1 MNWKSEVAVLWLP
14 VAGKPYPQ
22 DFANRAEPGA
32 NDFYYLA
39 PDAFDAIRRRRS
51 DEYDREPWAYVLAE
65 NHILSPAEIDEL
77 MDEFEPEYAA
87 QTPFDMEKS
96 Q

>member
-1 MNWKSEVAVLWLP
+1 MNWSSEVAVLWLP

-32 NDFYYLA
+32 SDFYYLA
-39 PDAFDAIRRRRS
+39 PDAFHAISRRRS
-51 DEYDREPWAYVLAE
+51 DEHDREPWAYILSE
-65 NHILSPAEIDEL
+65 SRILSPAEIDQL
-77 MDEFEPEYAA
+77 MGEFELEYAA
-87 QTPFDMEKS
+87 QTTFDMEKN